1 MNYIRY
7 PFNPPNA
14 VQLATSK
21 QIHQQTTTTYA
32 NNKEDD
38 QTGFSTIE
46 KLPASHSTIPIE
58 TVTREPA
65 KNLLELLRDKWELP
79 PPELIISVAGGT
91 KIFNLAER
99 SRATLQKGLVSAA
112 VTTGKNQYLYSIY
125 LYLWIDAWVFT
136 GGTYAGVMKD
146 VGEAFEKWIYKSSSV
161 DKTHTRVPVIGI
173 ASWYYTT
180 NYKQL
185 IQKPA
190 RELNSRRSST
200 SVLMDD
206 TETSHEKLY
215 RNGAPQDN
223 PQSYPLD
230 PNHTHF
236 ILLDDRCGA
245 GDEKWKKKR
254 YDVRA
259 DLIIQLRAEIER
271 EARYSSH
278 YRQSN

>member
-1 MNYIRY
+1 
-7 PFNPPNA
+7 
-14 VQLATSK
+14 
-21 QIHQQTTTTYA
+21 
-32 NNKEDD
+32 
-38 QTGFSTIE
+38 
-46 KLPASHSTIPIE
+46 
-58 TVTREPA
+58 
-65 KNLLELLRDKWELP
+65 
-79 PPELIISVAGGT
+79 
-91 KIFNLAER
+91 
-99 SRATLQKGLVSAA
+99 
-112 VTTGKNQYLYSIY
+112 
-125 LYLWIDAWVFT
+125 
-136 GGTYAGVMKD
+136 
-146 VGEAFEKWIYKSSSV
+146 
-161 DKTHTRVPVIGI
+161 
-173 ASWYYTT
+173 
-180 NYKQL
+180 
-185 IQKPA
+185 
-190 RELNSRRSST
+190 
-200 SVLMDD
+200 MDD